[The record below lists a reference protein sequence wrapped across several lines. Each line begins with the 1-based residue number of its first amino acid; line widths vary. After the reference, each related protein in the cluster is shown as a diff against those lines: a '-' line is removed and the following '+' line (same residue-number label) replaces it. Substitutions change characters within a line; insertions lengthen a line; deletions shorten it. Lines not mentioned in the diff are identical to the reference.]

1 MGDSGMNK
9 PNPQHVTFCR
19 LEGRYNLLDPSE
31 VSAQYVFR
39 LPPDAPK
46 ELKRAYL
53 IDIDKD
59 ENYTNDDV
67 TALELAEWIKSVYEG
82 YWMHWDKE
90 KIAALIEYLYSI
102 EPQEEIKRAEYNLEY
117 AKYQVWF
124 WTKKQAEYEAEL
136 RDLKDGEIEYEPS

>member
-1 MGDSGMNK
+1 M
-9 PNPQHVTFCR
+9 
-19 LEGRYNLLDPSE
+19 PS
-31 VSAQYVFR
+31 
-39 LPPDAPK
+39 DAPK

-82 YWMHWDKE
+82 YWMHWDKG